1 MVRILVVD
9 DSALVRMK
17 CSRILFENGYEVVE
31 AANGV
36 EALEKYEECKP
47 DGVLLD
53 IIMPEMHGIAALRE
67 IRKIDPTARVAMV
80 TAMGQRSM
88 VMSALQ
94 EGARDFV
101 VKPFRE
107 GRVLDTV
114 RKLVDKNVDLERW

>member
-1 MVRILVVD
+1 MTTILVVD

-17 CSRILFENGYEVVE
+17 CVRLLNGNGYQVIE
-31 AANGV
+31 ARNGL
-36 EALEKYEECKP
+36 EAIEKYKECKP

-53 IIMPEMHGIAALRE
+53 IIMPEMHGITALRE
-67 IRKIDPTARVAMV
+67 IRKIDPVAKVVML
-80 TAMGQRSM
+80 TAMGQRNM
-88 VMSALQ
+88 VMESLQ

-114 RKLVDKNVDLERW
+114 QKLLGNTHLDPF

>member
-1 MVRILVVD
+1 MARILVVD

-17 CSRILFENGYEVVE
+17 CSKLLIDNGYDVVE
-31 AANGV
+31 AKNGA
-36 EALEKYEECKP
+36 EAIEKYKEFNP

-67 IRKIDPTARVAMV
+67 IKKIDPVAKVAMLS
-80 TAMGQRSM
+80 AMGQRNM
-88 VMSALQ
+88 VMGALK
-94 EGARDFV
+94 EGAKDFV

-114 RKLVDKNVDLERW
+114 KRLLGNANLDSF

>member
-1 MVRILVVD
+1 MAKILVVD
-9 DSALVRMK
+9 DSALIRLK
-17 CSRILFENGYEVVE
+17 CSKLLNGNGYEVIE
-31 AANGV
+31 AKNGI
-36 EALEKYEECKP
+36 EAVEKYKECKP

-67 IRKIDPTARVAMV
+67 IRKIDPVAKVAML
-80 TAMGQRSM
+80 TAMGQRNM
-88 VMSALQ
+88 VMGALK

-114 RKLVDKNVDLERW
+114 QKLLGNMHLDSS

>member
-1 MVRILVVD
+1 MPKILVVD

-17 CSRILFENGYEVVE
+17 CANLLSSNGYEVIE
-31 AANGV
+31 AKNGL
-36 EALEKYEECKP
+36 EAIEKYKECEP

-53 IIMPEMHGIAALRE
+53 IIMPEMHGITALRE
-67 IRKIDPTARVAMV
+67 IRKIDPVAKVSMLSG
-80 TAMGQRSM
+80 MGQRNT
-88 VMSALQ
+88 VMEALQ

-114 RKLVDKNVDLERW
+114 RKMLGNTHLDPF

>member
-1 MVRILVVD
+1 MARILVVD
-9 DSALVRMK
+9 DSAAVRAK
-17 CSRILFENGYEVVE
+17 CSRLLVTNGYEVVE
-31 AANGV
+31 AADGV
-36 EALEKYEECKP
+36 EALERYKECKP

-53 IIMPEMHGIAALRE
+53 IIMPAMDGIVTLRE
-67 IRKIDPTARVAMV
+67 MKKIDPTARIAMV

-88 VMSALQ
+88 VMSALK

-114 RKLVDKNVDLERW
+114 QKLISNVNLKPF